1 MITVFVLMLMTGPNQ
16 EVTPTNTVF
25 MDIDQCRYY
34 ASRLVQTWGNNGGK
48 RENISS
54 RCIPRQAKIVLQ

>member
-1 MITVFVLMLMTGPNQ
+1 MITVFVLLLMTGPQQ
-16 EVTPTNTVF
+16 EVTNTNTVF

-34 ASRLVQTWGNNGGK
+34 AARLVQTWGNNGG
-48 RENISS
+48 NADLITA

>member
-1 MITVFVLMLMTGPNQ
+1 MITVFVLMLMTGPQQ

-34 ASRLVQTWGNNGGK
+34 AARLVQTWGNNGG
-48 RENISS
+48 EPDLITA